1 MKTNILSIN
10 TIMKNHM
17 KYICAVLLTIGA
29 SAYAWGADAT
39 YYVWDHS
46 KSAWAE
52 YAVQDENISVI
63 QGPEVSGYTFFGW
76 HIWEPSTYPYWQ
88 NTSGNNALTTSGYI
102 ATGGDSKAFYY
113 AAGGEYSKYYIR
125 FFPNTAGN
133 TDEKNTGKNESDNKL
148 YAVYYTNAEYGSTWT
163 KDPGWSAASTDKVTI
178 TFNKNGGSGT
188 NYTQTI
194 LKNTPTNLHVCE
206 YTPPTGKEFA
216 GWATSSGGS
225 VVYADMA
232 SITASS
238 NTTLYAIWRNETVTV
253 TYILTGLNHS
263 GVNQDYM
270 YVGTSS
276 LTANFTLA
284 DGYTN
289 PVTGTVKVGDFYTYT
304 INVDGGYT
312 YSSGELTISNIIL
325 ESGDDII
332 ITLTATEQTC
342 TTLDKPT
349 GLTSNTRYENSGNTY
364 LRLDWTTTSSVKTN
378 ASYLKFSYGKIGE
391 SALFTKDNVSKTATY
406 WGKLRSELTNGHY
419 WWKIQALGDGD
430 DYCDSEEAEGGFCID
445 EIETS
450 TPSGISATVLSTT
463 SARLTWDPSTDA
475 EGYIVTIKNHSTG
488 TTVSGYDEEM
498 VDATTID
505 VSGLAANTRYDV
517 ELTAYNACADF
528 SITNNTYYFSIITY
542 TVAFDLNG
550 KGSGKPSDQTVL
562 DGGKATEPSAPTA
575 PSGYTFGGWY
585 KESGCTNVWN
595 FSSDIVSA
603 NQTLWAKW
611 IEKVNSQ
618 LTVTATDGTA
628 IKATP
633 AGGSDITEGNTTN
646 VEAGKT
652 ITLNYTTPE
661 IGYTWYGWDVY
672 KTGETSTKVSLS
684 STTANNA
691 TFIMPDYPV
700 TVTAKLYGG
709 LLAWCD
715 NPEIALTGSPIVTAA
730 SHTGAVRAT
739 GTLTLTGTG
748 LTPTTGTV
756 TITTDNADVTLS
768 PSNEWSFAAGI
779 AAAKTPKQTIT
790 VTADA
795 SGEVNQTIYVHYKP
809 SSNVD
814 AVTDVTVT
822 ATYSGADDATTTIK
836 VRSVKEN
843 FVIAAKVGTS
853 WYALPNGMETSAV
866 HEGVLIDVDETN
878 KIAYG
883 PSSVA
888 YKMWPVRTTNGSA
901 NRYQA
906 AGELVRFAGTE
917 KALWANNVAS
927 GTTTGI
933 RNWSTITDI
942 ANGAS
947 GSAGDTND
955 DAYEW
960 KLTTTDGVTY
970 TIQTNQ
976 TNNKRELVIYRPTSG
991 ENAGKLVWA
1000 TNGTYETHELRL
1012 FPLEERASIN
1022 IIPREWKT
1030 TGLVY
1035 SVPADNKITAVSYK
1049 IGTGSETATTYT
1061 RHSTG
1066 GYGLYEVVLPDLTSQ
1081 YGQLLTL
1088 KMTIDGVATYAATR
1102 IPIIVNTNKSTKTD
1116 EPFASLDLE
1125 SKNYDVV
1132 VLRGATLTTNASNTE
1147 AFKFHNL
1154 YLYAGATLVNN
1165 QNDYLSL
1172 SYLELRGGIIGID
1185 AKNSYTQDVP
1195 HLMLGKAIAA
1205 CPNGA
1210 NLDMIVNIAHSYAL
1224 SVPFDVSLTDVNFA
1238 NYRSPSA
1245 ERDLTGTLD
1254 SHFLIMEYDGDQR
1267 STGASGW
1274 KHITS
1279 TSRVLHAGEGYV
1291 LQAKK
1296 PKGQPFGVIRFPLS
1310 KTTPVT
1316 AWASQSGEIE
1326 KGAISIQAHAGDAN
1340 TPDNDKGWNLIANPY
1355 MANLSYSGSDE
1366 SYAAQFTVGNLVK
1379 NPDDEHWDGTYKWTN
1394 TSNAYVTIPN
1404 DWYSEFP
1411 QYRANS
1417 AQAKY
1422 ESFKNFFIQAG
1433 SDGSVTFDRS
1443 KRAAMPR
1450 YLMAKNNTDEP
1461 VYADINLT
1469 HNDKNTQAGI
1479 TIDANATPGYKFGE
1493 DQNIFEN
1500 REALNYLKMYT
1511 IVDGHYLVGNTITP
1525 DETAELIPLELY
1537 APAIEG
1543 EYVFSLDENSDI
1555 DKLDYVMLYDAELNT
1570 TTNLLQKDYTVVL
1583 TKKGLIENRFS
1594 IGLKLA
1600 EKPGTATDIRD
1611 AETDSEQPLKFIWND
1626 KMYIL
1631 RNGVIYDAT
1640 GKQVREI
1647 K

>member
-1 MKTNILSIN
+1 
-10 TIMKNHM
+10 MKNYT
-17 KYICAVLLTIGA
+17 KYICLFLMILGA
-29 SAYAWGADAT
+29 SAHAWSAEKVAATFDSNSFVSGSTYTDYEDTNWYLSMGGGNDKAGFNKNAHTAIGTGNAYGTMVNTSHHGFYVKSKTALSNICKITFTYNFCSTYTECESAKIYLGYSTDGSTWNAVSLTSGSQGMSIAPSNTQSGIPSNGYNETTWTFEFNKIASAYYAVIISRNGSVKSDQGFAFSHTTINFINGCCDQIVTPAKGTLSHCDIAFSADEVATCSETAADRQLTVTLTPDACYAAPTADAVARASGIACT
-39 YYVWDHS
+39 
-46 KSAWAE
+46 K
-52 YAVQDENISVI
+52 
-63 QGPEVSGYTFFGW
+63 VSGPTDNGDGTYNYVFQYAQNVTGTTTFNASVSTKKTYTVSYNKGTYGTGTNTSATKTCGVNLTLPGVTFTRTGYTQAGW
-76 HIWEPSTYPYWQ
+76 STSAAGTSKTYNLSGSYTADAGTTLYPYWEA
-88 NTSGNNALTTSGYI
+88 NTIS
-102 ATGGDSKAFYY
+102 
-113 AAGGEYSKYYIR
+113 
-125 FFPNTAGN
+125 
-133 TDEKNTGKNESDNKL
+133 
-148 YAVYYTNAEYGSTWT
+148 
-163 KDPGWSAASTDKVTI
+163 I
-178 TFNKNGGSGT
+178 TLDKNGGDANGSANVKYDATSLSNISHATRAGYLIEGYYAEAGCT
-188 NYTQTI
+188 NKVLTNTGVLVNYTGYVVSGKWVRAT
-194 LKNTPTNLHVCE
+194 TP
-206 YTPPTGKEFA
+206 
-216 GWATSSGGS
+216 
-225 VVYADMA
+225 
-232 SITASS
+232 
-238 NTTLYAIWRNETVTV
+238 TTLYAKWTQQR
-253 TYILTGLNHS
+253 
-263 GVNQDYM
+263 
-270 YVGTSS
+270 
-276 LTANFTLA
+276 TLA
-284 DGYTN
+284 
-289 PVTGTVKVGDFYTYT
+289 VA
-304 INVDGGYT
+304 
-312 YSSGELTISNIIL
+312 NI
-325 ESGDDII
+325 
-332 ITLTATEQTC
+332 
-342 TTLDKPT
+342 
-349 GLTSNTRYENSGNTY
+349 
-364 LRLDWTTTSSVKTN
+364 
-378 ASYLKFSYGKIGE
+378 
-391 SALFTKDNVSKTATY
+391 DNVV
-406 WGKLRSELTNGHY
+406 
-419 WWKIQALGDGD
+419 
-430 DYCDSEEAEGGFCID
+430 
-445 EIETS
+445 
-450 TPSGISATVLSTT
+450 ISATS
-463 SARLTWDPSTDA
+463 PSVA
-475 EGYIVTIKNHSTG
+475 EGANTLVTPG
-488 TTVSGYDEEM
+488 TTVTLSHG
-498 VDATTID
+498 
-505 VSGLAANTRYDV
+505 AA
-517 ELTAYNACADF
+517 
-528 SITNNTYYFSIITY
+528 
-542 TVAFDLNG
+542 
-550 KGSGKPSDQTVL
+550 
-562 DGGKATEPSAPTA
+562 TA
-575 PSGYTFGGWY
+575 PLTWAGW
-585 KESGCTNVWN
+585 N
-595 FSSDIVSA
+595 
-603 NQTLWAKW
+603 
-611 IEKVNSQ
+611 
-618 LTVTATDGTA
+618 
-628 IKATP
+628 
-633 AGGSDITEGNTTN
+633 
-646 VEAGKT
+646 
-652 ITLNYTTPE
+652 
-661 IGYTWYGWDVY
+661 VY
-672 KTGETSTKVSLS
+672 KTGDP
-684 STTANNA
+684 STTVSVNGSNQF
-691 TFIMPDYPV
+691 TMPDYDV
-700 TVTAKLYGG
+700 TISAYLFGDWVAF
-709 LLAWCD
+709 CV
-715 NPEIALTGSPIVTAA
+715 PEAVLELTGSPIVTAA

-756 TITTDNADVTLS
+756 TITTGNADVTLS

-795 SGEVNQTIYVHYKP
+795 SGEINQTIYVHYKP
-809 SSNVD
+809 SSNTD
-814 AVTDVTVT
+814 AVADVTVT
-822 ATYSGADDATTTIK
+822 ATYSGADDAEATVK

-960 KLTTTDGVTY
+960 KLTTTDGETY

-1088 KMTIDGVATYAATR
+1088 KMTIDGVATYATTR

-1132 VLRGATLTTNASNTE
+1132 VLRGATLTTNAGNTE

-1165 QNDYLSL
+1165 QNGYLSL

-1224 SVPFDVSLTDVNFA
+1224 SVPFDVSLADVNFA

-1316 AWASQSGEIE
+1316 AWANASGEIE
-1326 KGAISIQAHAGDAN
+1326 KGAISIQSHAGGAN

-1379 NPDDEHWDGTYKWTN
+1379 NPDEEHWDGTYKWTN

-1433 SDGSVTFDRS
+1433 SDGSVTYDRS
-1443 KRAAMPR
+1443 MRTAMPR
-1450 YLMAKNNTDEP
+1450 YLKAEEYAEEP
-1461 VYADINLT
+1461 IYVDINLT
-1469 HNDKNTQAGI
+1469 HDSKTTQAGI
-1479 TIDANATPGYKFGE
+1479 TIDADATPGYKFGE

-1511 IVDGHYLVGNTITP
+1511 IAEGHYLVGNTLTP
-1525 DETAELIPLELY
+1525 AEAEQLIPLEFY
-1537 APAIEG
+1537 ASDKNG
-1543 EYVFSLDENSDI
+1543 EYVFSMSETSDMVQ
-1555 DKLDYVMLYDAELNT
+1555 LEYVILYDAESGTSTDLLND
-1570 TTNLLQKDYTVVL
+1570 DYTIEL
-1583 TKKGLIENRFS
+1583 DETGLIENRFS
-1594 IGLKLA
+1594 ISIKVK
-1600 EKPGTATDIRD
+1600 EKENTTTGV
-1611 AETDSEQPLKFIWND
+1611 DSINGEKKQPLKFIYQD

-1631 RNGVIYDAT
+1631 QNGVIYDAT
-1640 GKQVREI
+1640 GKKVREI
-1647 K
+1647 NK